1 MATNNKSDET
11 FSILTNYSY
20 KQHISDYS
28 VEAVAHNRL
37 IEFNKGRNLV
47 EKKKN
52 ALSWIRKLQEET
64 EEALSNIHDLR
75 LSDRRNV
82 KEEIEQEKLSILDR
96 IQWNYKGNFH
106 YSDKYSSSYPE
117 LSYTISTRRMS
128 GRYWYEAS
136 YGIVRNVNEHDVKYG
151 SYNLFL
157 TLDEAIDYIVEELKN
172 SGQEALVKHYLK
184 DHLRREIEKKNNDV
198 KPKDYPEIIKQ
209 KNKERKEKKAQYIAS
224 RGKTRLDPIDV
235 QINRIIDDDN
245 IANSIYA
252 IKRSSDIFTLNDF
265 TRNLLVP
272 YAYKQLSDARD
283 HQRDVERAAELNDN
297 SKLNL
302 DTETNE
308 DYTIDEHD
316 DNEQLVDE
324 ILGTYNSPNNR
335 NKESVNIPTSGIDTN
350 SLPVTRNLSEETGAV
365 FVLDDEDYDKDKS
378 KKISL
383 PTPESLNS
391 KSTISTPQETVTHET
406 IDEPSSDISENVETV
421 ENIND
426 DTDINVA
433 ENTEY
438 NENIVDNTPSDI
450 NEQVETVENIED
462 DDSNIDEYTEVN
474 ENLKVNNSNIDEFT
488 EINEN
493 ISLEDPIIDNHSEY
507 SEEIDNFEE
516 LISENDGV
524 MITDNEVRDKLRKAL
539 PDLFDS
545 SRLPTKNDQKEND
558 MDNALDDFFR
568 DM

>member
-28 VEAVAHNRL
+28 VEAVTHNRL
-37 IEFNKGRNLV
+37 LEFNKGKNLV

-64 EEALSNIHDLR
+64 EEALSNIHDIR
-75 LSDRRNV
+75 LSDRKNV
-82 KEEIEQEKLSILDR
+82 NEEIEQEKLSILDR

-172 SGQEALVKHYLK
+172 SGQEALLKHYLK

-198 KPKDYPEIIKQ
+198 KPKDYAEIIKQ

-224 RGKTRLDPIDV
+224 RGKTRLDPIDA
-235 QINRIIDDDN
+235 QINKIIDDDN

-272 YAYKQLSDARD
+272 YAYKQLSDAKD
-283 HQRDVERAAELNDN
+283 HQRDVERAAELNDS

-302 DTETNE
+302 DNETSE
-308 DYTIDEHD
+308 DSTIDEY
-316 DNEQLVDE
+316 DNNDNLVDE
-324 ILGTYNSPNNR
+324 ILESHNNDTNSR
-335 NKESVNIPTSGIDTN
+335 NKESVNIPTAGIDTN
-350 SLPVTRNLSEETGAV
+350 SLPVTSNLSEGNGAV

-378 KKISL
+378 KKVEL
-383 PTPESLNS
+383 PSPESLQSRTNIEGSNNKNNIPQKIIEENS
-391 KSTISTPQETVTHET
+391 NLQ
-406 IDEPSSDISENVETV
+406 DDSDHSLVENTETV
-421 ENIND
+421 ENLQD
-426 DTDINVA
+426 DSDNNVS
-433 ENTEY
+433 ENIEI
-438 NENIVDNTPSDI
+438 NENIVDTTPQDI
-450 NEQVETVENIED
+450 EEKTESVENIED
-462 DDSNIDEYTEVN
+462 QDFDINEHTEVN
-474 ENLKVNNSNIDEFT
+474 ENLVE
-488 EINEN
+488 EIPEL
-493 ISLEDPIIDNHSEY
+493 SNHSEY
-507 SEEIDNFEE
+507 NEEINNFEE
-516 LISENDGV
+516 LINENDGV
-524 MITDNEVRDKLRKAL
+524 MITDKEVQDKLRNAL

-568 DM
+568 DL

>member
-37 IEFNKGRNLV
+37 LEFNKGKNLV

-75 LSDRRNV
+75 ISDRRNV

-172 SGQEALVKHYLK
+172 SGQEALLKHYLK

-198 KPKDYPEIIKQ
+198 KPKDYAEIIKQ

-224 RGKTRLDPIDV
+224 RGKTRLDPIDA
-235 QINRIIDDDN
+235 QINKIIDDDN

-272 YAYKQLSDARD
+272 YAYKQLSDAKD

-302 DTETNE
+302 DNETSE
-308 DYTIDEHD
+308 DSAIDEY
-316 DNEQLVDE
+316 DNNENLVDE
-324 ILGTYNSPNNR
+324 ILESHNNDTNNR
-335 NKESVNIPTSGIDTN
+335 NKESVNIPTTGIDTN
-350 SLPVTRNLSEETGAV
+350 SLPVTSNLSEENGAV

-378 KKISL
+378 KKVEL
-383 PTPESLNS
+383 PTPESLQSRANVAGINNKSNVPQKVIEENS
-391 KSTISTPQETVTHET
+391 NLQ
-406 IDEPSSDISENVETV
+406 DDSDHSLTENTETV
-421 ENIND
+421 ENLQD
-426 DTDINVA
+426 DSDNNVS
-433 ENTEY
+433 ENIEI
-438 NENIVDNTPSDI
+438 NENIVDTTPQDI
-450 NEQVETVENIED
+450 EEKTESVENIED
-462 DDSNIDEYTEVN
+462 QDFDIDEHTEVN
-474 ENLKVNNSNIDEFT
+474 ENLVE
-488 EINEN
+488 EIPEL
-493 ISLEDPIIDNHSEY
+493 SNHSEY
-507 SEEIDNFEE
+507 NEEINNFEE
-516 LISENDGV
+516 LINENDGV
-524 MITDNEVRDKLRKAL
+524 MITDKEVQDKLRNAL

-568 DM
+568 DL

>member
-37 IEFNKGRNLV
+37 LEFNKGKNLV

-75 LSDRRNV
+75 ISDRRNV

-172 SGQEALVKHYLK
+172 SGQEALLKHYLK

-198 KPKDYPEIIKQ
+198 KPKDYAEIIKQ

-224 RGKTRLDPIDV
+224 RGKTRLDPIDA
-235 QINRIIDDDN
+235 QINKIIDDDN

-272 YAYKQLSDARD
+272 YAYKQLSDAKD

-302 DTETNE
+302 DNETSE
-308 DYTIDEHD
+308 DSTIDEY
-316 DNEQLVDE
+316 DNNENLVDE
-324 ILGTYNSPNNR
+324 ILESHNNDTNNR
-335 NKESVNIPTSGIDTN
+335 NKESVNIPTTGIDTN
-350 SLPVTRNLSEETGAV
+350 SLPVTSNLSEENGAV

-378 KKISL
+378 KKVEL
-383 PTPESLNS
+383 PTPESLQSRTNVAGINNKSNVPQKVIEENS
-391 KSTISTPQETVTHET
+391 NLQ
-406 IDEPSSDISENVETV
+406 DDSDHSLTENTETV
-421 ENIND
+421 ENLQD
-426 DTDINVA
+426 DSDNNVS
-433 ENTEY
+433 ENIEI
-438 NENIVDNTPSDI
+438 NENIIDTTPQNIEEKTES
-450 NEQVETVENIED
+450 VENIEEQD
-462 DDSNIDEYTEVN
+462 FDIDEHTEVN
-474 ENLKVNNSNIDEFT
+474 ENLVEEVPELS
-488 EINEN
+488 
-493 ISLEDPIIDNHSEY
+493 NHSEY
-507 SEEIDNFEE
+507 NEEINNFEE
-516 LISENDGV
+516 LINENDGV
-524 MITDNEVRDKLRKAL
+524 MITDKEVQDKLRNAL

-568 DM
+568 DL

>member
-37 IEFNKGRNLV
+37 LEFNKGKNLV

-75 LSDRRNV
+75 ISDRRNV

-172 SGQEALVKHYLK
+172 SGQEALLKHYLK

-198 KPKDYPEIIKQ
+198 KPKDYAEIIKQ

-224 RGKTRLDPIDV
+224 RGKTRLDPIDA
-235 QINRIIDDDN
+235 QINKIIDDDN

-272 YAYKQLSDARD
+272 YAYKQLSDAKD

-302 DTETNE
+302 DNETSE
-308 DYTIDEHD
+308 DSTIDEY
-316 DNEQLVDE
+316 DNNENLVDE
-324 ILGTYNSPNNR
+324 ILESHNNDTNNR
-335 NKESVNIPTSGIDTN
+335 NKESVNIPTTGIDTN
-350 SLPVTRNLSEETGAV
+350 SLPVTSNLSEENGAV

-378 KKISL
+378 KKVEL
-383 PTPESLNS
+383 PTPESLQS
-391 KSTISTPQETVTHET
+391 RA
-406 IDEPSSDISENVETV
+406 
-421 ENIND
+421 
-426 DTDINVA
+426 NVA
-433 ENTEY
+433 GINNKSNVPQKVIEENSNLQDDSDHSLIENTETFENLQDDSDNNVSENIEI
-438 NENIVDNTPSDI
+438 NENIVDTTPQDI
-450 NEQVETVENIED
+450 EEKTESVENIED
-462 DDSNIDEYTEVN
+462 QDFDIDEHTEVN
-474 ENLKVNNSNIDEFT
+474 ENLVE
-488 EINEN
+488 EIPEL
-493 ISLEDPIIDNHSEY
+493 SNHSEY
-507 SEEIDNFEE
+507 NEEISNFEE
-516 LISENDGV
+516 LINENDGV
-524 MITDNEVRDKLRKAL
+524 MITDKEVQDKLRNAL

-568 DM
+568 DL

>member
-37 IEFNKGRNLV
+37 LEFNKGKNLV

-75 LSDRRNV
+75 ISDRRNV

-172 SGQEALVKHYLK
+172 SGQEALLKHYLK

-198 KPKDYPEIIKQ
+198 KPKDYAEIIKQ

-224 RGKTRLDPIDV
+224 RGKTRLDPIDA
-235 QINRIIDDDN
+235 QINKIIDDDN

-272 YAYKQLSDARD
+272 YAYKQLSDAKD

-302 DTETNE
+302 DNETSE
-308 DYTIDEHD
+308 DSTIDEY
-316 DNEQLVDE
+316 DNNENLVDE
-324 ILGTYNSPNNR
+324 ILESHNNDTNNR
-335 NKESVNIPTSGIDTN
+335 NKESVNIPTTGIDTN
-350 SLPVTRNLSEETGAV
+350 SLPVTSNLSEENGAV

-378 KKISL
+378 KKVEL
-383 PTPESLNS
+383 PTPESLQSRANVAGINNKSNVPQKVIEENS
-391 KSTISTPQETVTHET
+391 NLQ
-406 IDEPSSDISENVETV
+406 DDSDHSLTENTETV
-421 ENIND
+421 ENLQD
-426 DTDINVA
+426 DSDNNVS
-433 ENTEY
+433 ENIEI
-438 NENIVDNTPSDI
+438 NENIVDTTPQNIEENTES
-450 NEQVETVENIED
+450 VENIEEQD
-462 DDSNIDEYTEVN
+462 FDIDEHTEVN
-474 ENLKVNNSNIDEFT
+474 ENLVEEVPELS
-488 EINEN
+488 
-493 ISLEDPIIDNHSEY
+493 NHSEY
-507 SEEIDNFEE
+507 NEEINNFEE
-516 LISENDGV
+516 LINENDGV
-524 MITDNEVRDKLRKAL
+524 MITDKEVQDKLRNAL

-568 DM
+568 DL

>member
-37 IEFNKGRNLV
+37 LEFNKGKNLV

-75 LSDRRNV
+75 ISDRRNV

-172 SGQEALVKHYLK
+172 SGQEALLKHYLK

-198 KPKDYPEIIKQ
+198 KPKDYAEIIKQ

-224 RGKTRLDPIDV
+224 RGKTRLDPIDA
-235 QINRIIDDDN
+235 QINKIIDDDN

-272 YAYKQLSDARD
+272 YAYKQLSDAKD
-283 HQRDVERAAELNDN
+283 HQRDVERAAELNDS

-302 DTETNE
+302 DNETSE
-308 DYTIDEHD
+308 DSTIDEY
-316 DNEQLVDE
+316 DNNENLVDE
-324 ILGTYNSPNNR
+324 ILESHNNDTNNR
-335 NKESVNIPTSGIDTN
+335 NKESVNIPTTGIDTN
-350 SLPVTRNLSEETGAV
+350 SLPVTSNLSEENGAV

-378 KKISL
+378 KKVEL
-383 PTPESLNS
+383 PTPESLQSRANVTGINNKSNVSQKVIEENS
-391 KSTISTPQETVTHET
+391 NLQ
-406 IDEPSSDISENVETV
+406 DDSDHSLTENTETV
-421 ENIND
+421 ENLQD
-426 DTDINVA
+426 DSDNNVS
-433 ENTEY
+433 ENIEI
-438 NENIVDNTPSDI
+438 NENIVDTTPQDI
-450 NEQVETVENIED
+450 EEKTESVENIED
-462 DDSNIDEYTEVN
+462 QDFDIDEHTEVN
-474 ENLKVNNSNIDEFT
+474 ENLVE
-488 EINEN
+488 EIPEL
-493 ISLEDPIIDNHSEY
+493 SNHSEY
-507 SEEIDNFEE
+507 NEEINNFEE
-516 LISENDGV
+516 LINENDGV
-524 MITDNEVRDKLRKAL
+524 MITDKEVQDKLRNAL

-568 DM
+568 DL

>member
-37 IEFNKGRNLV
+37 LEFNKGKNLV

-75 LSDRRNV
+75 ISDRRNV

-172 SGQEALVKHYLK
+172 SGQEALLKHYLK

-198 KPKDYPEIIKQ
+198 KPKDYAEIIKQ

-224 RGKTRLDPIDV
+224 RGKTRLDPIDA
-235 QINRIIDDDN
+235 QINKIIDDDN

-272 YAYKQLSDARD
+272 YAYKQLSDAKD

-302 DTETNE
+302 DNETSE
-308 DYTIDEHD
+308 DSTIDEY
-316 DNEQLVDE
+316 DNNENLVDE
-324 ILGTYNSPNNR
+324 ILESHNNDTNNR
-335 NKESVNIPTSGIDTN
+335 NKESVNIPTTGIDTN
-350 SLPVTRNLSEETGAV
+350 SLPVTSNLSEENGAV

-378 KKISL
+378 KKVEL
-383 PTPESLNS
+383 PTPESLQSRANVAGINNKSNVPQKVIEENS
-391 KSTISTPQETVTHET
+391 NLQ
-406 IDEPSSDISENVETV
+406 DDSDHSLTENTETV
-421 ENIND
+421 ENLQD
-426 DTDINVA
+426 DSDNNVS
-433 ENTEY
+433 ENIEI
-438 NENIVDNTPSDI
+438 NENIIDTTPQNIEEKTES
-450 NEQVETVENIED
+450 VENIEEQD
-462 DDSNIDEYTEVN
+462 FDIDEHTEVN
-474 ENLKVNNSNIDEFT
+474 ENLVEEVPELS
-488 EINEN
+488 
-493 ISLEDPIIDNHSEY
+493 NHSEY
-507 SEEIDNFEE
+507 NEEINNFEE
-516 LISENDGV
+516 LINENDGV
-524 MITDNEVRDKLRKAL
+524 MITDKEVQDKLRNAL

-568 DM
+568 DL

>member
-37 IEFNKGRNLV
+37 LEFNKGKNLV

-75 LSDRRNV
+75 ISDRRNV

-172 SGQEALVKHYLK
+172 SGQEALLKHYLK

-198 KPKDYPEIIKQ
+198 KPKDYAEIIKQ

-224 RGKTRLDPIDV
+224 RGKTRLDPIDA
-235 QINRIIDDDN
+235 QINKIIDDDN

-272 YAYKQLSDARD
+272 YAYKQLSDAKD
-283 HQRDVERAAELNDN
+283 HQRDVERAAELNDS

-302 DTETNE
+302 DNETSE
-308 DYTIDEHD
+308 DSTIDEY
-316 DNEQLVDE
+316 DNNENLVDE
-324 ILGTYNSPNNR
+324 ILESHNNDTNNR
-335 NKESVNIPTSGIDTN
+335 NKESVNIPTTGIDTN
-350 SLPVTRNLSEETGAV
+350 SLPVTSNLSEENGAV

-378 KKISL
+378 KKVEL
-383 PTPESLNS
+383 PTPESLQSRANVTGINNKSNVSQKVIEENS
-391 KSTISTPQETVTHET
+391 NLQ
-406 IDEPSSDISENVETV
+406 DDSDHSLTENTETV
-421 ENIND
+421 ENLQD
-426 DTDINVA
+426 DSDNNVS
-433 ENTEY
+433 ENIEI
-438 NENIVDNTPSDI
+438 NENIVDTTPQNIEEKTES
-450 NEQVETVENIED
+450 VENIEEQD
-462 DDSNIDEYTEVN
+462 FDIDEHTEVN
-474 ENLKVNNSNIDEFT
+474 ENLVEEVPELS
-488 EINEN
+488 
-493 ISLEDPIIDNHSEY
+493 NHSEY
-507 SEEIDNFEE
+507 NEEINNFEE
-516 LISENDGV
+516 LINENDGV
-524 MITDNEVRDKLRKAL
+524 MITDKEVQDKLRNAL

-568 DM
+568 DL

>member
-1 MATNNKSDET
+1 MAMNNKSDET

-37 IEFNKGRNLV
+37 LEFNKGKNLV

-52 ALSWIRKLQEET
+52 ALSWIRKLQEQT
-64 EEALSNIHDLR
+64 ENALSNIHDII
-75 LSDRRNV
+75 LSDRKQV
-82 KEEIEQEKLSILDR
+82 DEEIEQEKLSILDR

-106 YSDKYSSSYPE
+106 YSDKYASSYPE

-157 TLDEAIDYIVEELKN
+157 TLDEAIEYLVEELKN
-172 SGQEALVKHYLK
+172 SGQEALLKHYLK
-184 DHLRREIEKKNNDV
+184 DYLRREVEKKNNDV
-198 KPKDYPEIIKQ
+198 NPKDYADIIKA
-209 KNKERKEKKAQYIAS
+209 KNKERKEKRAQYVS
-224 RGKTRLDPIDV
+224 TRGKVQLDPIDV
-235 QINRIIDDDN
+235 QINRIIDEDN

-308 DYTIDEHD
+308 EHAIDD
-316 DNEQLVDE
+316 TDNNDRMVDE
-324 ILGTYNSPNNR
+324 ILESHNNDNHNR
-335 NKESVNIPTSGIDTN
+335 NKESVNVPTTGIDST
-350 SLPVTRNLSEETGAV
+350 SLPVTKNIAEETGAV

-378 KKISL
+378 KKVSL
-383 PTPESLNS
+383 PTPESLQG
-391 KSTISTPQETVTHET
+391 KSSHI
-406 IDEPSSDISENVETV
+406 IDTKENIRQPENDNIDTV
-421 ENIND
+421 EKIE
-426 DTDINVA
+426 DTSDNNVS
-433 ENTEY
+433 ETTEY
-438 NENIVDNTPSDI
+438 RENIVDNTPYNISEKVDSVESLE
-450 NEQVETVENIED
+450 EQEGNISEHV
-462 DDSNIDEYTEVN
+462 EVN
-474 ENLKVNNSNIDEFT
+474 ENIDLD
-488 EINEN
+488 NPV
-493 ISLEDPIIDNHSEY
+493 ISAHSEY
-507 SEEIDNFEE
+507 NEEINNLED
-516 LISENDGV
+516 LINENDGV
-524 MITDNEVRDKLRKAL
+524 MITDKEVQDKLRNAL

-568 DM
+568 DL

>member
-37 IEFNKGRNLV
+37 LEFNKGKNLV

-75 LSDRRNV
+75 ISDRRNV

-172 SGQEALVKHYLK
+172 SGQEALLKHYLK

-198 KPKDYPEIIKQ
+198 KPKDYAEIIKQ

-224 RGKTRLDPIDV
+224 RGKTRLDPIDA
-235 QINRIIDDDN
+235 QINKIIDDDN

-272 YAYKQLSDARD
+272 YAYKQLSDAKD

-302 DTETNE
+302 DNETNE
-308 DYTIDEHD
+308 DSTINEY
-316 DNEQLVDE
+316 DNNENLVDE
-324 ILGTYNSPNNR
+324 ILESHNNDTNNR
-335 NKESVNIPTSGIDTN
+335 NKESVNIPTTGIDTN
-350 SLPVTRNLSEETGAV
+350 SLPVTSNLSEENGAV

-378 KKISL
+378 KKVEL
-383 PTPESLNS
+383 PTPESLQSRSNVTGINNKSNVSQKVIEENS
-391 KSTISTPQETVTHET
+391 NLQ
-406 IDEPSSDISENVETV
+406 DDSDHSLTENTETV
-421 ENIND
+421 ENL
-426 DTDINVA
+426 
-433 ENTEY
+433 
-438 NENIVDNTPSDI
+438 
-450 NEQVETVENIED
+450 Q
-462 DDSNIDEYTEVN
+462 DDSDNN
-474 ENLKVNNSNIDEFT
+474 EIGRAHV
-488 EINEN
+488 
-493 ISLEDPIIDNHSEY
+493 
-507 SEEIDNFEE
+507 
-516 LISENDGV
+516 
-524 MITDNEVRDKLRKAL
+524 
-539 PDLFDS
+539 
-545 SRLPTKNDQKEND
+545 
-558 MDNALDDFFR
+558 
-568 DM
+568 

>member
-28 VEAVAHNRL
+28 VEAVTHNRL
-37 IEFNKGRNLV
+37 LEFNKGKNLV

-64 EEALSNIHDLR
+64 EEALSNIHDIR
-75 LSDRRNV
+75 LSDRKNV
-82 KEEIEQEKLSILDR
+82 NEEIEQEKLSILDR

-172 SGQEALVKHYLK
+172 SGQEALLKHYLK

-198 KPKDYPEIIKQ
+198 KPKDYAEIIKQ

-224 RGKTRLDPIDV
+224 RGKTRLDPIDA
-235 QINRIIDDDN
+235 QINKIIDDDN

-272 YAYKQLSDARD
+272 YAYKQLSDAKD

-302 DTETNE
+302 DNETSE
-308 DYTIDEHD
+308 DSTIDEY
-316 DNEQLVDE
+316 DNNENLVDE
-324 ILGTYNSPNNR
+324 ILESHNNDTNNR
-335 NKESVNIPTSGIDTN
+335 NKESVNIPTTGIDTN
-350 SLPVTRNLSEETGAV
+350 SLPVTSNLSEENGAV

-378 KKISL
+378 KKVEL
-383 PTPESLNS
+383 PTPESLQSRANVAGINNKSNVPQKVIEENS
-391 KSTISTPQETVTHET
+391 NLQ
-406 IDEPSSDISENVETV
+406 DDSDHSLTENTETV
-421 ENIND
+421 ENLQD
-426 DTDINVA
+426 DSDNNVS
-433 ENTEY
+433 ENIEI
-438 NENIVDNTPSDI
+438 NENIVDTTPQDI
-450 NEQVETVENIED
+450 EEKTESVENIED
-462 DDSNIDEYTEVN
+462 QDFDIDEHTEVN
-474 ENLKVNNSNIDEFT
+474 ENLVE
-488 EINEN
+488 EIPEL
-493 ISLEDPIIDNHSEY
+493 SNHSEY
-507 SEEIDNFEE
+507 NEEINNFEE
-516 LISENDGV
+516 LINENDGV
-524 MITDNEVRDKLRKAL
+524 MITDKEVQDKLRNAL

-568 DM
+568 DL

>member
-37 IEFNKGRNLV
+37 LEFNKGKNLV

-64 EEALSNIHDLR
+64 EEALSHIHDLR
-75 LSDRRNV
+75 LSDRKNI
-82 KEEIEQEKLSILDR
+82 KEEVEQEKLSILDR

-106 YSDKYSSSYPE
+106 YSDKYSGSYPE

-172 SGQEALVKHYLK
+172 SGQEALLKHYLK

-198 KPKDYPEIIKQ
+198 KPKDYAEIIKE
-209 KNKERKEKKAQYIAS
+209 KNKERKEKKSQYIAS
-224 RGKTRLDPIDV
+224 RGKTRLDPIDA

-272 YAYKQLSDARD
+272 YAYKQLSDAKD
-283 HQRDVERAAELNDN
+283 HQRDVERAAELNDS

-302 DTETNE
+302 DNETNE
-308 DYTIDEHD
+308 DSTIDEY
-316 DNEQLVDE
+316 DNNENLVDE
-324 ILGTYNSPNNR
+324 ILESHNNDTNNR
-335 NKESVNIPTSGIDTN
+335 NKESVNIPTAGIDTN
-350 SLPVTRNLSEETGAV
+350 SLPVTSNLSEGNGAV

-378 KKISL
+378 KKVEL
-383 PTPESLNS
+383 PTPESLQSRTNIEESNNKNNIPQKVIEENS
-391 KSTISTPQETVTHET
+391 NLQ
-406 IDEPSSDISENVETV
+406 DDSDNNVSENIE
-421 ENIND
+421 I
-426 DTDINVA
+426 
-433 ENTEY
+433 
-438 NENIVDNTPSDI
+438 NENIVDTTPQDI
-450 NEQVETVENIED
+450 EEKTESVENIED
-462 DDSNIDEYTEVN
+462 QDFDIDEHTEVN
-474 ENLKVNNSNIDEFT
+474 ENLVEEVPELS
-488 EINEN
+488 
-493 ISLEDPIIDNHSEY
+493 NHSEY
-507 SEEIDNFEE
+507 NKEINNFEE
-516 LISENDGV
+516 LINENDGV
-524 MITDNEVRDKLRKAL
+524 MITDKEVQDKLRNAL

-568 DM
+568 DL

>member
-37 IEFNKGRNLV
+37 LEFNKGKNLV

-75 LSDRRNV
+75 ISDRRNV

-172 SGQEALVKHYLK
+172 SGQEALLKHYLK

-198 KPKDYPEIIKQ
+198 KPKDYAEIIKQ

-224 RGKTRLDPIDV
+224 RGKTRLDPIDA
-235 QINRIIDDDN
+235 QINKIIDDDN

-272 YAYKQLSDARD
+272 YAYKQLSDAKD
-283 HQRDVERAAELNDN
+283 HQRDVERAAELNDS

-302 DTETNE
+302 DNETNE
-308 DYTIDEHD
+308 DSTINEY
-316 DNEQLVDE
+316 DNNENLVDE
-324 ILGTYNSPNNR
+324 ILESHNNDTNNR
-335 NKESVNIPTSGIDTN
+335 NKESVNIPTAGIDTN
-350 SLPVTRNLSEETGAV
+350 SLPVTSNLSEGNGAV

-378 KKISL
+378 KKVEL
-383 PTPESLNS
+383 PTPESLQSRTNIEESNNKNNIPQKVIEENS
-391 KSTISTPQETVTHET
+391 NLQ
-406 IDEPSSDISENVETV
+406 DDSDNNVSENIE
-421 ENIND
+421 I
-426 DTDINVA
+426 
-433 ENTEY
+433 
-438 NENIVDNTPSDI
+438 NENIVDTTPQDI
-450 NEQVETVENIED
+450 EEKTESVENIED
-462 DDSNIDEYTEVN
+462 QDFDIDEHTEVN
-474 ENLKVNNSNIDEFT
+474 ENLVE
-488 EINEN
+488 EIPEL
-493 ISLEDPIIDNHSEY
+493 SNHSEY
-507 SEEIDNFEE
+507 NEEINNFEE
-516 LISENDGV
+516 LINENDGV
-524 MITDNEVRDKLRKAL
+524 MITDKEVQDKLRNAL

-568 DM
+568 DL

>member
-37 IEFNKGRNLV
+37 LEFNKGKNLV

-64 EEALSNIHDLR
+64 EEALSNIHDIR
-75 LSDRRNV
+75 LSDRKNV
-82 KEEIEQEKLSILDR
+82 NEEIEQEKLSILDR

-172 SGQEALVKHYLK
+172 SGQEALLKHYLK

-198 KPKDYPEIIKQ
+198 KPKDYAEIIKQ

-224 RGKTRLDPIDV
+224 RGKTRLDPIDA
-235 QINRIIDDDN
+235 QINKIIDDDN

-272 YAYKQLSDARD
+272 YAYKQLSDAKD

-302 DTETNE
+302 DNETSE
-308 DYTIDEHD
+308 DSTIDEY
-316 DNEQLVDE
+316 DNNENLVDE
-324 ILGTYNSPNNR
+324 ILESHNNDTNNR
-335 NKESVNIPTSGIDTN
+335 NKESVNIPTTGIDTN
-350 SLPVTRNLSEETGAV
+350 SLPVTSNLSEENGAV

-378 KKISL
+378 KKVEL
-383 PTPESLNS
+383 PTPESLQSRANVAGINNKSNVPQKVIEENS
-391 KSTISTPQETVTHET
+391 NLQ
-406 IDEPSSDISENVETV
+406 DDSDHSLTENTETV
-421 ENIND
+421 ENLQD
-426 DTDINVA
+426 DSDNNVS
-433 ENTEY
+433 ENIEI
-438 NENIVDNTPSDI
+438 NENIVDTTPQDI
-450 NEQVETVENIED
+450 EEKTESVENIED
-462 DDSNIDEYTEVN
+462 QDFDIDEHTEVN
-474 ENLKVNNSNIDEFT
+474 ENLVE
-488 EINEN
+488 EIPEL
-493 ISLEDPIIDNHSEY
+493 SNHSEY
-507 SEEIDNFEE
+507 NEEINNFEE
-516 LISENDGV
+516 LINENDGV
-524 MITDNEVRDKLRKAL
+524 MITDKEVQDKLRNAL

-568 DM
+568 DL

>member
-37 IEFNKGRNLV
+37 LEFNKGKNLV

-75 LSDRRNV
+75 ISDRRNV

-172 SGQEALVKHYLK
+172 SGQEALLKHYLK

-198 KPKDYPEIIKQ
+198 KPKDYAEIIKQ

-224 RGKTRLDPIDV
+224 RGKTRLDPIDA
-235 QINRIIDDDN
+235 QINKIIDDDN

-272 YAYKQLSDARD
+272 YAYKQLSDAKD
-283 HQRDVERAAELNDN
+283 HQRDVERAAELNDS

-302 DTETNE
+302 DNETNE
-308 DYTIDEHD
+308 DSTINEY
-316 DNEQLVDE
+316 DNNENLVDE
-324 ILGTYNSPNNR
+324 ILESHNNDTNNR
-335 NKESVNIPTSGIDTN
+335 NKESVNIPTTGIDTN
-350 SLPVTRNLSEETGAV
+350 SLPVTSNLSEENGAV

-378 KKISL
+378 KKVEL
-383 PTPESLNS
+383 PTPESLQSRANVAGINNKSNVPQKVIEENS
-391 KSTISTPQETVTHET
+391 NLQ
-406 IDEPSSDISENVETV
+406 DDSDHSLTENTETV
-421 ENIND
+421 ENLQD
-426 DTDINVA
+426 DSDNNVS
-433 ENTEY
+433 ENIEI
-438 NENIVDNTPSDI
+438 NENIVDTTPQDI
-450 NEQVETVENIED
+450 EEKTESVENIED
-462 DDSNIDEYTEVN
+462 QDFDIDEHTEVN
-474 ENLKVNNSNIDEFT
+474 ENLVE
-488 EINEN
+488 EIPEL
-493 ISLEDPIIDNHSEY
+493 SNHSEY
-507 SEEIDNFEE
+507 NEEINNFEE
-516 LISENDGV
+516 LINENDGV
-524 MITDNEVRDKLRKAL
+524 MITDKEVQDKLRNAL

-568 DM
+568 DL

>member
-37 IEFNKGRNLV
+37 LEFNKGKNLV

-52 ALSWIRKLQEET
+52 TLSWIRKLQEET
-64 EEALSNIHDLR
+64 EEALSNIHDIR
-75 LSDRRNV
+75 LSDRKNV
-82 KEEIEQEKLSILDR
+82 NEEIEQEKLSILDR

-172 SGQEALVKHYLK
+172 SGQEALLKHYLK

-198 KPKDYPEIIKQ
+198 KPKDYAEIIKQ

-224 RGKTRLDPIDV
+224 RGKTRLDPIDA
-235 QINRIIDDDN
+235 QINKIIDDDN

-272 YAYKQLSDARD
+272 YAYKQLSDAKD
-283 HQRDVERAAELNDN
+283 HQRDVERAAELNDS

-302 DTETNE
+302 DNETNE
-308 DYTIDEHD
+308 DSTIDEY
-316 DNEQLVDE
+316 DNNDNLVDE
-324 ILGTYNSPNNR
+324 ILESHNNDTNSR
-335 NKESVNIPTSGIDTN
+335 NKEFVNIPTAGIDTN
-350 SLPVTRNLSEETGAV
+350 SLPVTSNLSEGNGAV

-378 KKISL
+378 KKVEL
-383 PTPESLNS
+383 PTPESLQSRTNVVEANNKNNIPQKVIEENS
-391 KSTISTPQETVTHET
+391 NLQ
-406 IDEPSSDISENVETV
+406 DNSDHSLVENTETV
-421 ENIND
+421 ENIQD
-426 DTDINVA
+426 DSDNNVS
-433 ENTEY
+433 ENIEI
-438 NENIVDNTPSDI
+438 NENIVDTTPQDI
-450 NEQVETVENIED
+450 KEKTESVENIED
-462 DDSNIDEYTEVN
+462 QDFDIDEHTEVN
-474 ENLKVNNSNIDEFT
+474 ENLVE
-488 EINEN
+488 EIPEL
-493 ISLEDPIIDNHSEY
+493 SNHSEY
-507 SEEIDNFEE
+507 NEEINNFEE
-516 LISENDGV
+516 LINENDGV
-524 MITDNEVRDKLRKAL
+524 MITDKEVQDKLRNAL

-568 DM
+568 DL

>member
-28 VEAVAHNRL
+28 VEAVTHNRL
-37 IEFNKGRNLV
+37 LEFNKGKNLV

-64 EEALSNIHDLR
+64 EEALSNIHDIR
-75 LSDRRNV
+75 LSDRKNV

-172 SGQEALVKHYLK
+172 SGQEALLKHYLK

-198 KPKDYPEIIKQ
+198 KPKDYAEIIKQ

-224 RGKTRLDPIDV
+224 RGKTRLDPIDA
-235 QINRIIDDDN
+235 QINKIIDDDN

-272 YAYKQLSDARD
+272 YAYKQLSDAKD

-302 DTETNE
+302 DNETSE
-308 DYTIDEHD
+308 DSTIDEY
-316 DNEQLVDE
+316 DNNENLVDE
-324 ILGTYNSPNNR
+324 ILESHNNDTNNR
-335 NKESVNIPTSGIDTN
+335 NKESVNIPTTGIDTN
-350 SLPVTRNLSEETGAV
+350 SLPVTSNLSEENGAV

-378 KKISL
+378 KKVEL
-383 PTPESLNS
+383 PTPESLQSRANVAGINNKSNVPQKVIEENS
-391 KSTISTPQETVTHET
+391 NLQ
-406 IDEPSSDISENVETV
+406 DDSDHSLTENTETV
-421 ENIND
+421 ENLQD
-426 DTDINVA
+426 DSDNNVS
-433 ENTEY
+433 ENIEI
-438 NENIVDNTPSDI
+438 NENIVDTTPQDI
-450 NEQVETVENIED
+450 EEKTESVENIED
-462 DDSNIDEYTEVN
+462 QDFDIDEHTEVN
-474 ENLKVNNSNIDEFT
+474 ENLVE
-488 EINEN
+488 EIPEL
-493 ISLEDPIIDNHSEY
+493 SNHSEY
-507 SEEIDNFEE
+507 NEEINNFEE
-516 LISENDGV
+516 LINENDGV
-524 MITDNEVRDKLRKAL
+524 MITDKEVQDKLRNAL

-568 DM
+568 DL

>member
-37 IEFNKGRNLV
+37 LEFNKGKNLV

-75 LSDRRNV
+75 ISDRRNV

-172 SGQEALVKHYLK
+172 SGQEALLKHYLK

-198 KPKDYPEIIKQ
+198 KPKDYAEIIKQ

-224 RGKTRLDPIDV
+224 RGKTRLDPIDA
-235 QINRIIDDDN
+235 QINKIIDDDN

-272 YAYKQLSDARD
+272 YAYKQLSDAKD

-302 DTETNE
+302 DNETNE
-308 DYTIDEHD
+308 DSTINEY
-316 DNEQLVDE
+316 DNNENLVDE
-324 ILGTYNSPNNR
+324 ILESHNNDTNNR
-335 NKESVNIPTSGIDTN
+335 NKESVNIPTTGIDTN
-350 SLPVTRNLSEETGAV
+350 SLPVTSNLSEENGAV

-378 KKISL
+378 KKVEL
-383 PTPESLNS
+383 PTPESLQSRSNVTGINNKSNVSQKVIEENS
-391 KSTISTPQETVTHET
+391 NLQ
-406 IDEPSSDISENVETV
+406 DDSDHSLTENTETV
-421 ENIND
+421 ENLQD
-426 DTDINVA
+426 DSDNNVS
-433 ENTEY
+433 ENIEI
-438 NENIVDNTPSDI
+438 NENIVDTTPQDI
-450 NEQVETVENIED
+450 EEKTESVENIED
-462 DDSNIDEYTEVN
+462 QDFDIDEHTEVN
-474 ENLKVNNSNIDEFT
+474 ENLVE
-488 EINEN
+488 EIPEL
-493 ISLEDPIIDNHSEY
+493 SNHSEY
-507 SEEIDNFEE
+507 NEEINNFEE
-516 LISENDGV
+516 LINENDGV
-524 MITDNEVRDKLRKAL
+524 MITDKEVQDKLRNAL

-568 DM
+568 DL

>member
-37 IEFNKGRNLV
+37 LEFNKGKNLV

-75 LSDRRNV
+75 ISDRRNV

-172 SGQEALVKHYLK
+172 SGQEALLKHYLK

-198 KPKDYPEIIKQ
+198 KPKDYAEIIKQ

-224 RGKTRLDPIDV
+224 RGKTRLDPIDA
-235 QINRIIDDDN
+235 QINKIIDDDN

-272 YAYKQLSDARD
+272 YAYKQLSDAKD

-302 DTETNE
+302 DNETSE
-308 DYTIDEHD
+308 DSTIDEY
-316 DNEQLVDE
+316 DNNENLVDE
-324 ILGTYNSPNNR
+324 ILESHNNDTNNR
-335 NKESVNIPTSGIDTN
+335 NKESVNIPTTGIDTN
-350 SLPVTRNLSEETGAV
+350 SLPVTSNLSEENGAV

-378 KKISL
+378 KKVEL
-383 PTPESLNS
+383 PTPESLQSRANVAGINNKSNVPQKVIEENS
-391 KSTISTPQETVTHET
+391 NLQ
-406 IDEPSSDISENVETV
+406 DDSDHSLTENTETV
-421 ENIND
+421 ENLQD
-426 DTDINVA
+426 DSDNNVS
-433 ENTEY
+433 ENIEI
-438 NENIVDNTPSDI
+438 NENIVDTTPQNIEEKTES
-450 NEQVETVENIED
+450 VENIEEQD
-462 DDSNIDEYTEVN
+462 FDIDEHTEVN
-474 ENLKVNNSNIDEFT
+474 ENLVEEVPELS
-488 EINEN
+488 
-493 ISLEDPIIDNHSEY
+493 NHSEY
-507 SEEIDNFEE
+507 NEEINNFEE
-516 LISENDGV
+516 LINENDGV
-524 MITDNEVRDKLRKAL
+524 MITDKEVQDKLRNAL

-568 DM
+568 DL

>member
-37 IEFNKGRNLV
+37 LEFNKGKNLV

-75 LSDRRNV
+75 ISDRRNV

-172 SGQEALVKHYLK
+172 SGQEALLKHYLK

-198 KPKDYPEIIKQ
+198 KPKDYAEIIKQ

-224 RGKTRLDPIDV
+224 RGKTRLDPIDA
-235 QINRIIDDDN
+235 QINKIIDDDN

-272 YAYKQLSDARD
+272 YAYKQLSDAKD
-283 HQRDVERAAELNDN
+283 HQRDVERAAELNDS

-302 DTETNE
+302 DNETSE
-308 DYTIDEHD
+308 DSTIDEY
-316 DNEQLVDE
+316 DNNDNLVDE
-324 ILGTYNSPNNR
+324 ILESHNNDTNSR
-335 NKESVNIPTSGIDTN
+335 NKESVNIPTAGIDTN
-350 SLPVTRNLSEETGAV
+350 SLPVTSNLSEGNGAV

-378 KKISL
+378 KKVEL
-383 PTPESLNS
+383 PSPESLQSRTNIEGSNNKNNIPQKIIEENS
-391 KSTISTPQETVTHET
+391 NLQ
-406 IDEPSSDISENVETV
+406 DDSDHSLVENTETV
-421 ENIND
+421 ENLQD
-426 DTDINVA
+426 DSDNNVS
-433 ENTEY
+433 ENIEI
-438 NENIVDNTPSDI
+438 NENIVDTTPQNIEEKTES
-450 NEQVETVENIED
+450 VENIEEQD
-462 DDSNIDEYTEVN
+462 FDIDEHTEVN
-474 ENLKVNNSNIDEFT
+474 ENLVEEVPELS
-488 EINEN
+488 
-493 ISLEDPIIDNHSEY
+493 NHSEY
-507 SEEIDNFEE
+507 NEEINNFEE
-516 LISENDGV
+516 LINENDGV
-524 MITDNEVRDKLRKAL
+524 MITDKEVQDKLRNAL

-568 DM
+568 DL

>member
-37 IEFNKGRNLV
+37 LEFNKGKNLV

-75 LSDRRNV
+75 ISDRRNV

-172 SGQEALVKHYLK
+172 SGQEALLKHYLK

-198 KPKDYPEIIKQ
+198 KPKDYAEIIKQ

-224 RGKTRLDPIDV
+224 RGKTRLDPIDA
-235 QINRIIDDDN
+235 QINKIIDDDN

-272 YAYKQLSDARD
+272 YAYKQLSDAKD

-302 DTETNE
+302 DNETSE
-308 DYTIDEHD
+308 DSTIDEY
-316 DNEQLVDE
+316 DNNENLVDE
-324 ILGTYNSPNNR
+324 ILESHNNDTNNR
-335 NKESVNIPTSGIDTN
+335 NKESVNIPTTGIDTN
-350 SLPVTRNLSEETGAV
+350 SLPVTSNLSEENGAV

-378 KKISL
+378 KKVEL
-383 PTPESLNS
+383 PTPESLQSRSNVAGINNKSNVPQKVIEENS
-391 KSTISTPQETVTHET
+391 NLQ
-406 IDEPSSDISENVETV
+406 DDSDHSLTENTETV
-421 ENIND
+421 ENLQD
-426 DTDINVA
+426 DSDNNVS
-433 ENTEY
+433 ENIEI
-438 NENIVDNTPSDI
+438 NENIVDTTPQNIEEKTES
-450 NEQVETVENIED
+450 VENIEEQD
-462 DDSNIDEYTEVN
+462 FDIDEHTEVN
-474 ENLKVNNSNIDEFT
+474 ENLVEEVPELS
-488 EINEN
+488 
-493 ISLEDPIIDNHSEY
+493 NHSEY
-507 SEEIDNFEE
+507 NEEINNFEE
-516 LISENDGV
+516 LINENDGV
-524 MITDNEVRDKLRKAL
+524 MITDKEVQDKLRNAL

-568 DM
+568 DL

>member
-37 IEFNKGRNLV
+37 LEFNKGKNLV

-75 LSDRRNV
+75 ISDRRNV

-172 SGQEALVKHYLK
+172 SGQEALLKHYLK

-198 KPKDYPEIIKQ
+198 KPKDYAEIIKQ

-224 RGKTRLDPIDV
+224 RGKTRLDPIDA
-235 QINRIIDDDN
+235 QINKIIDDDN

-272 YAYKQLSDARD
+272 YAYKQLSDAKD

-302 DTETNE
+302 DNETSEDSTIYEYDNNE
-308 DYTIDEHD
+308 
-316 DNEQLVDE
+316 NLVDE
-324 ILGTYNSPNNR
+324 ILESHNNDTNNR
-335 NKESVNIPTSGIDTN
+335 NKESVNIPTTGIDTN
-350 SLPVTRNLSEETGAV
+350 SLPVTSNLSEENGAV

-378 KKISL
+378 KKVEL
-383 PTPESLNS
+383 PTPESLQSRANVAGINNKSNVPQKVIEENS
-391 KSTISTPQETVTHET
+391 NLQ
-406 IDEPSSDISENVETV
+406 DDSDHSLTENTETV
-421 ENIND
+421 ENLQD
-426 DTDINVA
+426 DSDNNVS
-433 ENTEY
+433 ENIEI
-438 NENIVDNTPSDI
+438 NENIIDTTPQNIEEKTES
-450 NEQVETVENIED
+450 VENIEEQD
-462 DDSNIDEYTEVN
+462 FDIDEHTEVN
-474 ENLKVNNSNIDEFT
+474 ENLVEEVPELS
-488 EINEN
+488 
-493 ISLEDPIIDNHSEY
+493 NHSEY
-507 SEEIDNFEE
+507 NEEINNFEE
-516 LISENDGV
+516 LINENDGV
-524 MITDNEVRDKLRKAL
+524 MITDKEVQDKLRNAL

-568 DM
+568 DL

>member
-37 IEFNKGRNLV
+37 LEFNKGKNLV

-75 LSDRRNV
+75 ISDRRNV

-172 SGQEALVKHYLK
+172 SGQEALLKHYLK

-198 KPKDYPEIIKQ
+198 KPKDYAEIIKQ

-224 RGKTRLDPIDV
+224 RGKTRLDPIDA
-235 QINRIIDDDN
+235 QINKIIDDDN

-272 YAYKQLSDARD
+272 YAYKQLSDAKD

-302 DTETNE
+302 DNETSE
-308 DYTIDEHD
+308 DSTIDEY
-316 DNEQLVDE
+316 DNNENLVDE
-324 ILGTYNSPNNR
+324 ILESHNNDTNNR
-335 NKESVNIPTSGIDTN
+335 NKESVNIPTTGIDTN
-350 SLPVTRNLSEETGAV
+350 SLPVTSNLSEENGAV

-378 KKISL
+378 KKVEL
-383 PTPESLNS
+383 PTPESLQSRANVAGINNKSNVPQKVIEENS
-391 KSTISTPQETVTHET
+391 NLQ
-406 IDEPSSDISENVETV
+406 DDSDHSLTENTETV
-421 ENIND
+421 ENLQD
-426 DTDINVA
+426 DSDNNVS
-433 ENTEY
+433 ENIEI
-438 NENIVDNTPSDI
+438 NENIVDTTPQDI
-450 NEQVETVENIED
+450 EEKTESVENIED
-462 DDSNIDEYTEVN
+462 QDFDIDEHTEVN
-474 ENLKVNNSNIDEFT
+474 ENLVEEVPELS
-488 EINEN
+488 
-493 ISLEDPIIDNHSEY
+493 NHSEY
-507 SEEIDNFEE
+507 NEEINNFEE
-516 LISENDGV
+516 LINENDGV
-524 MITDNEVRDKLRKAL
+524 MITDKEVQDKLRNAL
-539 PDLFDS
+539 PYLFDS

-568 DM
+568 DL

>member
-37 IEFNKGRNLV
+37 LEFNKGKNLV

-75 LSDRRNV
+75 ISDRRNV

-172 SGQEALVKHYLK
+172 SGQEALLKHYLK

-198 KPKDYPEIIKQ
+198 KPKDYAEIIKQ

-224 RGKTRLDPIDV
+224 RGKTRLDPIDA
-235 QINRIIDDDN
+235 QINKIIDDDN

-272 YAYKQLSDARD
+272 YAYKQLSDAKD
-283 HQRDVERAAELNDN
+283 HQRDVERAAELNDS

-302 DTETNE
+302 DNETNE
-308 DYTIDEHD
+308 DSTINEY
-316 DNEQLVDE
+316 DNNENLVDE
-324 ILGTYNSPNNR
+324 ILESHNNDTNNR
-335 NKESVNIPTSGIDTN
+335 NKESVNIPTTGIDTN
-350 SLPVTRNLSEETGAV
+350 SLPVTSNLSEENGAV

-378 KKISL
+378 KKVEL
-383 PTPESLNS
+383 PTPESLQSRANIAGINNKSNVPQKVIEENS
-391 KSTISTPQETVTHET
+391 NLQ
-406 IDEPSSDISENVETV
+406 DDSDHSLTENTETV
-421 ENIND
+421 ENLQD
-426 DTDINVA
+426 DSDNNVS
-433 ENTEY
+433 ENIEI
-438 NENIVDNTPSDI
+438 NENIVDTTPQDI
-450 NEQVETVENIED
+450 EEKTESVENIED
-462 DDSNIDEYTEVN
+462 QDFDIDEHTEVN
-474 ENLKVNNSNIDEFT
+474 ENLVE
-488 EINEN
+488 EIPEL
-493 ISLEDPIIDNHSEY
+493 SNHSEY
-507 SEEIDNFEE
+507 NEEINNFEE
-516 LISENDGV
+516 LINENDGV
-524 MITDNEVRDKLRKAL
+524 MITDKEVQDKLRNAL

-568 DM
+568 DL

>member
-28 VEAVAHNRL
+28 VEAVTHNRL
-37 IEFNKGRNLV
+37 LEFNKGKNLV

-64 EEALSNIHDLR
+64 EEALSNIHDIR
-75 LSDRRNV
+75 LSDRKNV
-82 KEEIEQEKLSILDR
+82 NEEIEQEKLSILDR

-172 SGQEALVKHYLK
+172 SGQEALLKHYLK

-198 KPKDYPEIIKQ
+198 KPKDYAEIIKQ

-224 RGKTRLDPIDV
+224 RGKTRLDPIDA
-235 QINRIIDDDN
+235 QINKIIDDDN

-272 YAYKQLSDARD
+272 YAYKQLSDAKD
-283 HQRDVERAAELNDN
+283 HQRDVERAAELNDS

-302 DTETNE
+302 DNETSE
-308 DYTIDEHD
+308 DSTIDEY
-316 DNEQLVDE
+316 DNNDNLVDE
-324 ILGTYNSPNNR
+324 ILESHNNDTNSR
-335 NKESVNIPTSGIDTN
+335 NKESVNIPTAGIDTN
-350 SLPVTRNLSEETGAV
+350 SLPVTSNLSEGNGAV

-378 KKISL
+378 KKVEL
-383 PTPESLNS
+383 PSPESLQSRTNIEGSNNKNNIPQKIIEENS
-391 KSTISTPQETVTHET
+391 NLQ
-406 IDEPSSDISENVETV
+406 DDSDHSLVENTETV
-421 ENIND
+421 ENLQD
-426 DTDINVA
+426 DSDNNVS
-433 ENTEY
+433 ENIEI
-438 NENIVDNTPSDI
+438 NENIVDTTPQDI
-450 NEQVETVENIED
+450 EEKTESVENIED
-462 DDSNIDEYTEVN
+462 QDFDIDEHTEVN
-474 ENLKVNNSNIDEFT
+474 ENLVE
-488 EINEN
+488 EIPEL
-493 ISLEDPIIDNHSEY
+493 SNHSEY
-507 SEEIDNFEE
+507 NEEINNFEE
-516 LISENDGV
+516 LINENDGV
-524 MITDNEVRDKLRKAL
+524 MITDKEVQDKLRNAL

-568 DM
+568 DL

>member
-37 IEFNKGRNLV
+37 LEFNKGKNLV

-75 LSDRRNV
+75 ISDRRNV

-172 SGQEALVKHYLK
+172 SGQEALLKHYLK

-198 KPKDYPEIIKQ
+198 KPKDYAEIIKQ

-224 RGKTRLDPIDV
+224 RGKTRLDPIDA
-235 QINRIIDDDN
+235 QINKIIDDDN

-272 YAYKQLSDARD
+272 YAYKQLSDAKD

-302 DTETNE
+302 DNETSE
-308 DYTIDEHD
+308 DSTIDEY
-316 DNEQLVDE
+316 DNNENLVDE
-324 ILGTYNSPNNR
+324 ILESHNNDTNNR
-335 NKESVNIPTSGIDTN
+335 NKESVNIPTTGIDTN
-350 SLPVTRNLSEETGAV
+350 SLPVTSNLSEENGAV

-378 KKISL
+378 KKVEL
-383 PTPESLNS
+383 PTPESLQSRANVAGINNKSNVPQKVIEENS
-391 KSTISTPQETVTHET
+391 NLQ
-406 IDEPSSDISENVETV
+406 DDSDHSLTENTETV
-421 ENIND
+421 ENLQD
-426 DTDINVA
+426 DSDNNVS
-433 ENTEY
+433 ENIEI
-438 NENIVDNTPSDI
+438 NENIVDTTPQDI
-450 NEQVETVENIED
+450 EEKTESVENIED
-462 DDSNIDEYTEVN
+462 QDFDIDEHTEVN
-474 ENLKVNNSNIDEFT
+474 ENLVE
-488 EINEN
+488 EIPEL
-493 ISLEDPIIDNHSEY
+493 SNHSEY
-507 SEEIDNFEE
+507 NEEINNFEE
-516 LISENDGV
+516 LINENDGV
-524 MITDNEVRDKLRKAL
+524 MITDKEVQDKLRNAL

-568 DM
+568 DL

>member
-37 IEFNKGRNLV
+37 LEFNKGKNLV

-75 LSDRRNV
+75 ISDRRNV

-172 SGQEALVKHYLK
+172 SGQEALLKHYLK

-198 KPKDYPEIIKQ
+198 KPKDYAEIIKQ

-224 RGKTRLDPIDV
+224 RGKTRLDPIDA
-235 QINRIIDDDN
+235 QINKIIDDDN

-272 YAYKQLSDARD
+272 YAYKQLSDAKD
-283 HQRDVERAAELNDN
+283 HQRDVERAAELNDS

-302 DTETNE
+302 DNETSE
-308 DYTIDEHD
+308 DSTIDEY
-316 DNEQLVDE
+316 DNNENLVDE
-324 ILGTYNSPNNR
+324 ILESHNNDTNNR
-335 NKESVNIPTSGIDTN
+335 NKESVNIPTTGIDTN
-350 SLPVTRNLSEETGAV
+350 SLPVTSNLSEENGAV

-378 KKISL
+378 KKVEL
-383 PTPESLNS
+383 PTPESLQSRANVTGINNKSNVSQKVIEENS
-391 KSTISTPQETVTHET
+391 NLQ
-406 IDEPSSDISENVETV
+406 DDSDHSLTENTETV
-421 ENIND
+421 ENLQD
-426 DTDINVA
+426 DSDNNVS
-433 ENTEY
+433 ENIKI
-438 NENIVDNTPSDI
+438 NENIVDTTPQNIEEKTES
-450 NEQVETVENIED
+450 VENIEEQD
-462 DDSNIDEYTEVN
+462 FDIDEHTEVN
-474 ENLKVNNSNIDEFT
+474 ENLVEEVPELS
-488 EINEN
+488 
-493 ISLEDPIIDNHSEY
+493 NHSEY
-507 SEEIDNFEE
+507 NEEINNFEE
-516 LISENDGV
+516 LINENDGV
-524 MITDNEVRDKLRKAL
+524 MITDKEVQDKLRNAL

-568 DM
+568 DL